1 MQFASGS
8 RSEEHTSELQSPMY
22 LVCRLLL
29 ATSSSA
35 IYALSLHDALPISQG
50 LLIKKIA
57 PRYPPSAMQLRKQ
70 GAVDLMATI
79 SKIGDVTK
87 VEVLRGDAVLAKAAS
102 DAVRQWK

>member
-1 MQFASGS
+1 MQ
-8 RSEEHTSELQSPMY
+8 
-22 LVCRLLL
+22 
-29 ATSSSA
+29 
-35 IYALSLHDALPISQG
+35 ISQGVTQG

-79 SKIGDVTK
+79 SKVGDVTK

-102 DAVRQWK
+102 DAVRQWKYRPFLLNNEPVEIETQITINFKLPR